1 MTKRKWKRGLAAM
14 LVTAFCVGA
23 AGGCGKEQQ
32 DSGSQAKTGKEAEA
46 DKGRYVEREE
56 AWPEELADWT
66 VLQIFTV
73 QDKLH
78 LLASK
83 EEGGKTILREWE
95 RQESGYA
102 DVTQNWL
109 ASMELGSDGWLE
121 ARLMQA
127 EDGTQY
133 LYAGYM
139 EEELDNFLGHLW
151 RGEGDAAVEITPE
164 KWSVPNETWGGYEMI
179 QDLAALNNG
188 TLAAA
193 SYSSM
198 DILSGADGKVL
209 ESEQSPAIYESRMV
223 TDGENVYLGTSDG
236 NGFQIEKRAEGK
248 SSDVEQISFAPGGS
262 TSAGGEESGMIT
274 VGGTGSL
281 ALSVLK
287 DGTLIAAGEDGIFR
301 LAGGSPEGEWE
312 KLAEG
317 VDTNFA
323 MRDYTCLDL
332 AALEDGSIYA
342 LFETGGEVKLY
353 RYEYDPDAV
362 SQVTQVLKL
371 YTVYENPVLTQA
383 AVMYHKA
390 HPEVMISI
398 ENEYPMYYYGD
409 TDYDAV
415 YQKLN
420 TMLMGDDA
428 PDILMMDHLNTDAYA
443 QKGLLEELEDVVGP
457 MEESGELLSNITNAY
472 VREDGK
478 RYVVPLQFGFMMAV
492 GRDIVPE
499 NMESMEALAEFLAG
513 ADYSY
518 MGKQTAADLVYQFYT
533 YFCDEIVD
541 GKQLNREKL
550 SQYLRYFKAIG
561 DNCGIIDVWPENERA
576 ADMWDLSAETKLA
589 FQKADGFVNC
599 MIPVSMAEYIKG
611 DFTAFENRFIPS
623 LEAGICAK
631 SQYVDTAKD
640 FLRFALSEEFQSANG
655 DNGFPVNRQALKTQ
669 AAKDRSEFQI
679 YTSIEA
685 DDGSYV
691 GFESK
696 SYSQETADRLAAMC
710 ETLDKPVKEDA
721 KIRQVLAECLGEYLK
736 DAQSEE
742 ETVQKIEEE
751 LKMYLAE

>member
-1 MTKRKWKRGLAAM
+1 MTKRKWKRTLAAM
-14 LVTAFCVGA
+14 LIMTLCAGV

-32 DSGSQAKTGKEAEA
+32 ESGGQEKTAGESGD

-66 VLQIFTV
+66 VMQIFTV
-73 QDKLH
+73 EDKLH

-83 EEGGKTILREWE
+83 QTDGKTVLREWE
-95 RQESGYA
+95 KQEGGYV

-109 ASMELGSDGWLE
+109 TSMELNCGDWME
-121 ARLMQA
+121 ARLVQA
-127 EDGTQY
+127 QDGTQY

-151 RGEGDAAVEITPE
+151 RGEEDAAVEITPE
-164 KWSVPNETWGGYEMI
+164 KWSVPNEEWGGYEMI
-179 QDLAALNNG
+179 QDLTALDNG
-188 TLAAA
+188 TLVAA
-193 SYSSM
+193 SYSSV
-198 DILSGADGKVL
+198 DILSGEDGKVL
-209 ESEQSPAIYESRMV
+209 ESEQASAIYDGRMV
-223 TDGENVYLGTSDG
+223 TDGENVYLSTSDG
-236 NGFQIEKRAEGK
+236 TGYQIEKRREGK
-248 SSDVEQISFAPGGS
+248 GNDVEQIPFSSEGTS
-262 TSAGGEESGMIT
+262 SAGSGESGIIT
-274 VGGTGSL
+274 VGGTGGL
-281 ALSVLK
+281 NLSVLK
-287 DGTLIAAGEDGIFR
+287 DGTLIAAGKEGIFR
-301 LAGGSPEGEWE
+301 LKGGNADGEWE
-312 KLAEG
+312 KLVDG

-323 MRDYTCLDL
+323 MRDYTCLGL
-332 AALEDGSIYA
+332 VALEDGSIYA
-342 LFETGGEVKLY
+342 LFETGGEERLY

-371 YTVYENPVLTQA
+371 YTVYENSVLTQA
-383 AVMYHKA
+383 AVMYHKT
-390 HPEVMISI
+390 HPEVLISI
-398 ENEYPMYYYGD
+398 ESEYPMYHYGD

-420 TMLMGDDA
+420 TMLMGEDA
-428 PDILMMDHLNTDAYA
+428 PDILMMDHLKTDSYA
-443 QKGLLEELEDVVGP
+443 QKGLLEDLEDVVGP
-457 MEESGELLSNITNAY
+457 MEESGELLPNITHTY

-478 RYVVPLQFGFMMAV
+478 RYVVPLQFGFTMAV
-492 GRDIVPE
+492 GRDIAPE
-499 NMESMEALAEFLAG
+499 NMESLEALAEFLAG

-541 GKQLNREKL
+541 GKELNREKL
-550 SQYLRYFKAIG
+550 SQYLRYLKAIG

-576 ADMWDLSAETKLA
+576 TDMWNLSAETKLA
-589 FQKADGFVNC
+589 FQKVDGFTNC

-669 AAKDRSEFQI
+669 AAKDRSDFQI
-679 YTSIEA
+679 YTSIQA

-696 SYSQETADRLAAMC
+696 SYSPETADRLAAMC
-710 ETLDKPVKEDA
+710 EALDKPVKEDG
-721 KIRQVLAECLGEYLK
+721 KIRQVLTDCLGEYLK
-736 DAQSEE
+736 GTQSEE
-742 ETVQKIEEE
+742 ETVHKIEEE

>member
-550 SQYLRYFKAIG
+550 SQYLRYLKAIG

-736 DAQSEE
+736 GAQPEE

>member
-287 DGTLIAAGEDGIFR
+287 DGTLIAAGEDGR
-301 LAGGSPEGEWE
+301 PEGEWE

-550 SQYLRYFKAIG
+550 SQYLRYLKAIG

>member
-383 AVMYHKA
+383 AVMY
-390 HPEVMISI
+390 
-398 ENEYPMYYYGD
+398 
-409 TDYDAV
+409 
-415 YQKLN
+415 
-420 TMLMGDDA
+420 
-428 PDILMMDHLNTDAYA
+428 
-443 QKGLLEELEDVVGP
+443 
-457 MEESGELLSNITNAY
+457 
-472 VREDGK
+472 R
-478 RYVVPLQFGFMMAV
+478 
-492 GRDIVPE
+492 
-499 NMESMEALAEFLAG
+499 
-513 ADYSY
+513 
-518 MGKQTAADLVYQFYT
+518 
-533 YFCDEIVD
+533 
-541 GKQLNREKL
+541 
-550 SQYLRYFKAIG
+550 
-561 DNCGIIDVWPENERA
+561 
-576 ADMWDLSAETKLA
+576 
-589 FQKADGFVNC
+589 
-599 MIPVSMAEYIKG
+599 
-611 DFTAFENRFIPS
+611 
-623 LEAGICAK
+623 
-631 SQYVDTAKD
+631 
-640 FLRFALSEEFQSANG
+640 SEE
-655 DNGFPVNRQALKTQ
+655 R
-669 AAKDRSEFQI
+669 R
-679 YTSIEA
+679 
-685 DDGSYV
+685 V
-691 GFESK
+691 G
-696 SYSQETADRLAAMC
+696 
-710 ETLDKPVKEDA
+710 KE
-721 KIRQVLAECLGEYLK
+721 C
-736 DAQSEE
+736 
-742 ETVQKIEEE
+742 
-751 LKMYLAE
+751 

>member
-550 SQYLRYFKAIG
+550 SQYLRYLKAIG